1 MRTVQNSRIAK
12 TLDFFGA
19 RDEYCERLTDELVN
33 LETRALKKGY
43 TPVARLNGTSD
54 ILWENYLPLEAFSN
68 TQFYDY
74 TKSYMRMQKYMRDGL
89 PDNYHL
95 TYSFSERDT
104 FAEVNFITAKG
115 YNVAVVFREEIPK
128 KFYGID
134 VISGMEHDF
143 RFRDPTGKIVGL
155 IARGRA
161 RGDDTG
167 FVVG

>member
-1 MRTVQNSRIAK
+1 MIHRSRIVK
-12 TLDFFGA
+12 TLNWFFNKQ
-19 RDEYCERLTDELVN
+19 EYAEKMTNELVN
-33 LETRALKKGY
+33 LEARALKKGY
-43 TPVARLNGTSD
+43 YPVARLNGTSD
-54 ILWENYLPLEAFSN
+54 IPWEHYLPLDALSN

-74 TKSYMRMQKYMRDGL
+74 TKDYMRMQKYMRDGL

-95 TYSFSERDT
+95 TYSFSERDS

-115 YNVAVVFREEIPK
+115 FNVAVVFREKIPK
-128 KFYGID
+128 KFYGIE

-143 RFRDPTGKIVGL
+143 RFRDPKGKIVGL

-161 RGDDTG
+161 RGDSTG